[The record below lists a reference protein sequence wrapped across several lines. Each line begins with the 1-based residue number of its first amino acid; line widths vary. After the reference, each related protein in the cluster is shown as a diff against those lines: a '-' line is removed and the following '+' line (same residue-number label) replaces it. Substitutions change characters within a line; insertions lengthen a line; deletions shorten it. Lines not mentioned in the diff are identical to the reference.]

1 MTTDKEVKELTGV
14 NTRLLGFKYFGP
26 TNFNGPRV
34 KITDKRFKKSK
45 TIRYDHCYNNAG
57 AVAARYLLDNGWDVV
72 GSNED
77 YGILIIGTWDCEQQ
91 L

>member
-1 MTTDKEVKELTGV
+1 MTLDREVRLLVGV
-14 NTRLLGFKYFGP
+14 NTRLLSFKYLGP
-26 TNFNGPRV
+26 TDFKGPRV

-45 TIRYDHCYNNAG
+45 TIPYDHRYNNAG

-77 YGILIIGTWDCEQQ
+77 YGILIIGTWDPDQQ

>member
-1 MTTDKEVKELTGV
+1 MKTDKKLKELTGI
-14 NTRLLGFKYFGP
+14 NTRLLNFKYFGP
-26 TNFNGPRV
+26 TNSKGSRV

-45 TIRYDHCYNNAG
+45 TIPYDYRYNNAG
-57 AVAARYLLDNGWDVV
+57 AVAARYLLDNGWNVV

-77 YGILIIGTWDCEQQ
+77 YGILIIGTWDCGQQ